1 MTKYIS
7 HPLIKP
13 NVVEKRLYQS
23 SLANAALNRSS
34 LVVLP
39 TGLGKTIVA
48 LLVMVARL
56 EKYGGRVLVLAPTK
70 PLVEQHAAFLKSM
83 LNVPSHNILMFTGET
98 SPAERAELWA
108 GGSVVI
114 STPQVIENDLMCGRV
129 CLDDVVLIVFDEA
142 HRAVGN
148 YSYVYIA
155 EKHMGQSRSPL
166 VLGITA
172 SPGGGDTQI
181 EEVCRN
187 LNIGG
192 VEVRTESDLD
202 VVPYTYKKDVEW
214 IYVDLPDE
222 IRDIREL
229 VDHVLRDR
237 LDELR
242 RLGVVSS
249 KRADPSKSELLQLQ
263 SNLQYQLKRAPRP
276 QAYRSISLLAEV
288 FKIKH
293 AMDMIETQGIS
304 ALKRYFERLQNE
316 AQSRGGSKAA
326 RRLVECAD
334 IKMAMGLANG
344 CDEEKHPK
352 LDIVRQIVE
361 EQMRRNQDSRI
372 IVFTN
377 FRDTA
382 ELVTE
387 SLGGLKGVRPI
398 KFVGQAN
405 KYKDCGLSQRKQ
417 VEILRNFKDG
427 VYNVLVGTSVAEEG
441 LDIPSTNLVV
451 FYEPVPSEIRSIQRR
466 GRTGRRGRG
475 RVVVLITKGTRDEA
489 YYWMSRRGEK
499 NMYKKIRG
507 LKSRFEGVN
516 GGVGFE
522 DDWGGTFGGVKNGV
536 GQGATDVDVV
546 GTLDAGASEVV
557 AQRRLSSFGVD
568 GGASGS
574 ANGTGAI
581 GTGGAVG
588 TGRVGGV
595 RVFVD
600 QREMRSAVVKELERL
615 GASIGIKTLEVGD
628 YVLSDRVCVE
638 RKTAEDFL
646 SSLVD
651 GGRDLFGQLSDLRR
665 CFDRPILV
673 IEGGELYTRRR
684 IHPNAIRGALGAVV
698 VGFGVPT
705 ITTEDAGD
713 TAAFLY
719 VVAKQEQEGGGRVP
733 TLHGGRTPQ
742 TLKEQQEY
750 LVSSISNIGP
760 VIARR
765 LLLHFGS
772 VQNVMS
778 ASHDDLMAV
787 FGIGPKTAARIREV
801 VESEYKE

>member
-1 MTKYIS
+1 MTEYIS

-23 SLANAALNRSS
+23 SLANAALNQSS

-56 EKYGGRVLVLAPTK
+56 EKCGGRVLVLAPTK
-70 PLVEQHAAFLKSM
+70 PLVEQHAVFLKSI
-83 LNVPSHNILMFTGET
+83 LNMPSRKVLTFTGEI
-98 SPAERAELWA
+98 SPAERAELWT
-108 GGSVVI
+108 GGSVVV
-114 STPQVIENDLMCGRV
+114 STPQVIENDLICGRLS
-129 CLDDVVLIVFDEA
+129 LDDVVLIIFDEA

-155 EKHMGQSRSPL
+155 EKYMKQSRSPL

-172 SPGGGDTQI
+172 SPGGKDAQI
-181 EEVCRN
+181 EEVCQN
-187 LNIGG
+187 LNIRG
-192 VEVRTESDLD
+192 VEVRTESDVD
-202 VVPYTYKKDVEW
+202 VVPYIHKKDIEW

-229 VDHVLRDR
+229 VDRALRDR

-242 RLGVVSS
+242 RLGAVNT

-263 SNLQYQLKRAPRP
+263 SKLQYQLKRAPQP
-276 QAYRSISLLAEV
+276 QVYRSISLLAEV
-288 FKIKH
+288 LKIKH

-316 AQSRGGSKAA
+316 ARSRGGSKASK
-326 RRLVECAD
+326 RLVECAD
-334 IKMAMGLANG
+334 IKMAMRLANG

-352 LDIVRQIVE
+352 LDMVKQIVE

-387 SLGGLKGVRPI
+387 SLGGLRGVRPAR
-398 KFVGQAN
+398 FVGQAN
-405 KYKDCGLSQRKQ
+405 KYKDRGLSQRKQ
-417 VEILRNFKDG
+417 VEVLRDFKDG

-451 FYEPVPSEIRSIQRR
+451 FYEPVPSEIRSVQRR

-475 RVVVLITKGTRDEA
+475 RVVVLITRGTRDET
-489 YYWMSRRGEK
+489 YYWMCKQGER
-499 NMYKKIRG
+499 NMYKKIHELWG
-507 LKSRFEGVN
+507 RFEDAKV
-516 GGVGFE
+516 
-522 DDWGGTFGGVKNGV
+522 DL
-536 GQGATDVDVV
+536 GAADVDVV
-546 GTLDAGASEVV
+546 GAPEAA
-557 AQRRLSSFGVD
+557 AQRRLDGFDVD
-568 GGASGS
+568 D
-574 ANGTGAI
+574 
-581 GTGGAVG
+581 VG
-588 TGRVGGV
+588 TGDGGGV

-615 GASIGIKTLEVGD
+615 GASIGITTLEVGD

-673 IEGGELYTRRR
+673 IEGGGLYTKRR
-684 IHPNAIRGALGAVV
+684 IHPNAIRGALGSVV

-705 ITTEDAGD
+705 ITTEGAED

-719 VVAKQEQEGGGRVP
+719 VVAKQEQGGGGRPP
-733 TLHGGRTPQ
+733 TLHSGGVPL

-750 LVSSISNIGP
+750 LISSISNIGP

-778 ASHDDLMAV
+778 APLDDLMVV
-787 FGIGPKTAARIREV
+787 FGVGPKTAARIREV
-801 VESEYKE
+801 VGSEYKE